1 MCFQPGS
8 VGDIAAASRLIIRD
22 CSNEGQLSS
31 NACIEDRCEV
41 ERVDTMSQLIVMGTT
56 TFATLGWLGVF
67 SVDPGTLL
75 LL

>member
-41 ERVDTMSQLIVMGTT
+41 ERVDAMFQFIVMGT
-56 TFATLGWLGVF
+56 ATLGLLGVF